1 MFIMTNTK
9 CQNCAMLEKML
20 GEYATKVQYV
30 IASSNMDL
38 CRKLNI
44 RQVPAL
50 VKDDETVVFDLQEIV
65 NEVKNASSLH
75 V

>member
-1 MFIMTNTK
+1 MYIITNTN
-9 CQNCAMLEKML
+9 CQNCKTLERML
-20 GEYATKVQYV
+20 GEYATQIQYV

-65 NEVKNASSLH
+65 KEVKNDKRNN
-75 V
+75 